1 MEDVEFKQ
9 LVARL
14 EQESEAAPGAYRAR
28 VAGLAV
34 LGFGILALL
43 ILAIAGGLVGILAL
57 IVFLAVSG
65 GTALVLLA
73 KFGKV
78 VFLLAVPLWYMGKSA
93 IRALFIRLPAPE
105 GREIRRAD
113 APILFEGLDRMRKR
127 MKGPAFHHVLL
138 VNEVN
143 AAVVQ
148 RPAWGLV
155 GWPRNY
161 LLLGLPLLECM
172 PPREAFAVVAHEY
185 GHLAGSHGRFSA
197 FIYRLRITWGSIQ
210 DFTEQV
216 EGWLGKLVAPL
227 VRWYAPY
234 FNAYTFVLARADEYQ
249 ADAASARLVGADNA
263 AHALKRVNVAGSR
276 HDLFMEQTFERI
288 RHEPQPPADLMHRWA
303 AHLDRPAPSAD
314 AKQWLQKALDRQ
326 ASVWDTHPTLR
337 ARLTALGVQGEA
349 IDLPPPETDES
360 AARAWF
366 GKRLDKLRAELQAEW
381 AQRVR
386 EPWAERH
393 EQAKQQVAR
402 LAELRAHAARNSDEE
417 LEMLRLALR
426 LEPEQDWR
434 DALAAFNAAN
444 PDHPLGLFVEAG
456 ARLDKGDREG
466 LKLLDRVMELDEEA
480 IKPACDAAYGF
491 LKQRNEDAAAEVY
504 LQRWRRRDEKEA
516 RLHKALNEVD
526 PSHPVVEHGL
536 PDDIVDGVRACIA
549 GQDQEYVKAI
559 YLGRRVLPGSEKLT
573 QLLLAVE
580 LTWWGLQRD
589 KQGEVVSRLAE
600 IEWPVGLM
608 IISLDHQYK
617 PMKKKVKAL
626 GGEALVYEA

>member
-1 MEDVEFKQ
+1 MEEADFQRLVE
-9 LVARL
+9 RL
-14 EQESEAAPGAYRAR
+14 EQESEEAPGAYRAK
-28 VAGLAV
+28 VAALAV

-43 ILAIAGGLVGILAL
+43 LLAIGGGLVGVVA
-57 IVFLAVSG
+57 VVAFLAVKG

-73 KFGKV
+73 KAGKAI
-78 VFLLAVPLWYMGKSA
+78 FLLAVPLWYMGKSA
-93 IRALFIRLPAPE
+93 LRALFIRLPVPE
-105 GREIRRAD
+105 GRELRRAE
-113 APILFEGLDRMRKR
+113 APTLFEGLDRMRKR
-127 MKGPAFHHVLL
+127 MNGPAFHHVLL

-197 FIYRLRITWGSIQ
+197 FIYRLRITWGTIQ
-210 DFTEQV
+210 DFSAQV
-216 EGWLGKLVAPL
+216 EGWLGKVVARL

-249 ADAASARLVGADNA
+249 ADAASARLVGRENA

-276 HDLFMEQTFERI
+276 HERFMEQTFERI
-288 RHEPQPPADLMHRWA
+288 HHEPQPPADLMHRWA
-303 AHLDRPAPSAD
+303 AHLDQPAPAAD
-314 AKQWLQKALDRQ
+314 ANLWLQKALDRQ

-337 ARLTALGVQGEA
+337 ARLAALGVKGEA

-366 GKRLDKLRAELQAEW
+366 GKRLDILRSQLQSEW
-381 AQRVR
+381 AQRVQ

-393 EQAKQQVAR
+393 EAAKKQAER
-402 LAELRAHAARNSDEE
+402 LADLRRQAARSSDEE

-426 LEPEQDWR
+426 FEPEQDWR
-434 DALAAFNAAN
+434 EALAAFNAAN
-444 PDHPLGLFVEAG
+444 ADHPLGLFTEAT
-456 ARLDKGDREG
+456 ARLDQGDREG
-466 LKLLDRVMELDEEA
+466 LKLLDRVMALDEDA
-480 IKPACDAAYGF
+480 IKPACDVAYGF
-491 LKQRNEDAAAEVY
+491 LKERNEHDAADVY
-504 LQRWRRRDEKEA
+504 LQRWKRRDEKEA
-516 RLHKALNEVD
+516 RHHKALSNVD
-526 PSHPVVEHGL
+526 ARHPVVVHGL
-536 PDDIVDGVRACIA
+536 PDDTADAIRATIA
-549 GQDQEYVKAI
+549 CLEHEHVKAI

-580 LTWWGLQRD
+580 LTWWGRLRGA
-589 KQGEVVSRLAE
+589 QGEVVSRLAD
-600 IEWPVGLM
+600 IEWPVELM
-608 IISLDHQYK
+608 IISLDHQYT
-617 PMKKKVKAL
+617 PMKKKFQAL
-626 GGEALVYEA
+626 GGEGLVYEA

>member
-263 AHALKRVNVAGSR
+263 AYALKRVNVAGSR
-276 HDLFMEQTFERI
+276 HDRFMEQTFERI

-314 AKQWLQKALDRQ
+314 AKQWLQQALDRQ

-337 ARLTALGVQGEA
+337 ARLAALGVQGEA

-366 GKRLDKLRAELQAEW
+366 GKRLDSLRAELQAEW
-381 AQRVR
+381 AQRVQ

-402 LAELRAHAARNSDEE
+402 LAELRAQAGRGSDEE

-426 LEPEQDWR
+426 LEPDQDWR

-526 PSHPVVEHGL
+526 PSHPIVGHGL
-536 PDDIVDGVRACIA
+536 EDEVVDAVRACIA
-549 GQDQEYVKAI
+549 GQELEHVKAV

-580 LTWWGLQRD
+580 LTWWGLQRS
-589 KQGEVVSRLAE
+589 KQAEVVNRLAQV
-600 IEWPVGLM
+600 EWPVGLM

-617 PMKKKVKAL
+617 PLKKKFRAL
-626 GGEALVYEA
+626 ADALVHAA